1 PHAAP
6 AHRPRLAPR
15 VAPRLEPAGRERPLV
30 FRREPPAR
38 EGAVGLGFTAGEP
51 AEGAARLAGQGNFG
65 APAGRNAAGESLL
78 GVPENPA
85 RARGPAG
92 VGPGA
97 PPPRFPVARAGAQQP
112 AGNERAP
119 RLGETADFGDGET
132 RRTLQRA
139 TPAATRRPRLTGRA
153 A

>member
-65 APAGRNAAGESLL
+65 APAGRNARRISLL
-78 GVPENPA
+78 RGLANIERERGDFGVV
-85 RARGPAG
+85 R
-92 VGPGA
+92 GA
-97 PPPRFPVARAGAQQP
+97 PSLRFPVARAGAQQP